1 MTIKSGRI
9 AEIRAVNNGRGTL
22 QAAVGPI
29 DAEKRTVELAFSSEE
44 PVTRWYG
51 REILS
56 HDPGAVIMD
65 RLHDGAPLL
74 LNHDAEQIGVVERAS
89 IDADRRGRAVVRFSR
104 SARAQEIFQDVL
116 DGIRR
121 HVSVGYMV
129 HDGEMIDTD
138 DDEPTTVR
146 WTRWEPLEISIVPV
160 PADHTVGVGRALETP
175 EKTQRTTDQPPA
187 DNTPENTENPRE
199 ENDVSIKPT
208 TTADTATTIETGND
222 AAENERARC
231 RAIAKIGEMYRV
243 HDLAAR
249 AIADGDSV
257 QEFQEIVLARMAGT
271 NQAALSEQ
279 IKSAEIGLTAAE
291 ARNFS
296 VMNLIRAMAEPSD
309 RKAQE
314 KAAFEFDACRAAAD
328 KLEKQPK
335 NGVII
340 PADVLTARALNTG
353 TGGSAADG
361 ATGGNLVATD
371 LLASS
376 FIDMLRNRS
385 TALRLGRTLGGL
397 VGNVDIPRQI
407 SGGQGYWI
415 GEDEDAGLAT
425 QAFGQ
430 IPITPKTVA
439 AYSEITRRMLNQ
451 SSIDVE
457 ALVRLDLATSM
468 ALTID
473 KAAYYGSGSQN
484 QPRGITKYD
493 GVNAVNFAAQQPTF
507 AELVAMETEIAV
519 DNADV
524 SSMAYVANAKFRG
537 HAKTALKFEGV
548 GAGTIWEQ
556 GGSVNG
562 YRTEITNQINDGDV
576 IMGNFGDLIVA
587 MWGGLEI
594 NVDPY
599 SNSKSGRLRIITFQD
614 IDFAL
619 RRVESFCLGKKA

>member
-1 MTIKSGRI
+1 MSKKADRI
-9 AEIRAVNNGRGTL
+9 AEIRAQNNGRAAL
-22 QAAVGPI
+22 QASFGPI
-29 DAEKRTVELAFSSEE
+29 DAEKRTVELAFSSEQ
-44 PVTRWYG
+44 PVERWYG

-56 HDPGAVIMD
+56 HEPGAVDMA

-74 LNHDAEQIGVVERAS
+74 LNHENEQIGVVERAS

-104 SARAQEIFQDVL
+104 SARGQEIFQDVL

-121 HVSVGYMV
+121 HVSVGYVV
-129 HDGEMIDTD
+129 HDGEVIDTD
-138 DDEPTTVR
+138 DRGIDTVR

-175 EKTQRTTDQPPA
+175 INAVRNTEQPPA
-187 DNTPENTENPRE
+187 VDAPENPEQPNE
-199 ENDVSIKPT
+199 ENDMG
-208 TTADTATTIETGND
+208 ATATDKMPVIETGAN
-222 AAENERARC
+222 AAELERERC

-243 HDLAAR
+243 HDMAAA
-249 AIADGDSV
+249 AINAGDSV
-257 QEFQEIVLARMAGT
+257 ETFQSAVLERMHGRE
-271 NQAALSEQ
+271 QATLTEQ
-279 IKSAEIGLTAAE
+279 VKSANIGLTDNE
-291 ARNFS
+291 ARKFS
-296 VMNLIRAMAEPSD
+296 VLNVIRAMVEPSN
-309 RKAQE
+309 REAQE
-314 KAAFEFDACRAAAD
+314 NAAFEFDACRAAAERLD
-328 KLEKQPK
+328 KQPK
-335 NGVII
+335 HGVII

-353 TGGSAADG
+353 TGGSASDG
-361 ATGGNLVATD
+361 GTGGNLVATD
-371 LLASS
+371 LMAQS
-376 FIDMLRNRS
+376 FVEMLRNKS

-415 GEDEDAGLAT
+415 GEDEDAGEAT

-439 AYSEITRRMLNQ
+439 AYTEITRRMLKQ
-451 SSIDVE
+451 SSLDVE
-457 ALVRLDLATSM
+457 ALVRLDLATSL

-473 KAAYYGSGSQN
+473 KAAYYGSGSAN

-493 GVNAVNFAAQQPTF
+493 GVNAVTFAGQWPTF

-524 SSMAYVANAKFRG
+524 DSMAYVANARFRG
-537 HAKTALKFEGV
+537 HAKTTLKFEGV
-548 GAGTIWEQ
+548 GAGTIWEP
-556 GGSVNG
+556 GNSVNG
-562 YRTEITNQINDGDV
+562 YRTEITNQIETGDV
-576 IMGNFGDLIVA
+576 VMGNFGDLIIA

-614 IDFAL
+614 VDFAL

>member
-1 MTIKSGRI
+1 MTMQPDRI
-9 AEIRAVNNGRGTL
+9 AEIRAKNNGRGVL
-22 QAAVGPI
+22 QAAVGPV
-29 DAEKRTVELAFSSEE
+29 DTEKRTVQLAFSSET
-44 PVTRWYG
+44 PVQRWYG
-51 REILS
+51 TEILS
-56 HDPGAVIMD
+56 HEPGAVIMD

-74 LNHDAEQIGVVERAS
+74 LNHENEQIGVVEHAS

-104 SARAQEIFQDVL
+104 SARAQEVFQDVV

-121 HVSVGYMV
+121 HVSVGYAI
-129 HDGEMIDTD
+129 HDGEIVEGD
-138 DDEPTTVR
+138 DDAPVTVR

-160 PADHTVGVGRALETP
+160 PADHTVGVGRALEIAKNAKRN
-175 EKTQRTTDQPPA
+175 EQQPPA
-187 DNTPENTENPRE
+187 GNAPETPEQPRE
-199 ENDVSIKPT
+199 EQQMDVKTPNTGAPASV
-208 TTADTATTIETGND
+208 DTTIP
-222 AAENERARC
+222 AAEAERQRC
-231 RAIAKIGEMYRV
+231 GAISKIGEMYGV

-249 AIADGDSV
+249 AIADGASV
-257 QEFQEIVLARMAGT
+257 QDFQAAVLSRMAGAKQEPLT
-271 NQAALSEQ
+271 EQ
-279 IKSAEIGLTAAE
+279 TKNANIGLSQAE
-291 ARNFS
+291 SRKFS
-296 VMNLIRAMAEPSD
+296 VLNLIRAMVEPSD
-309 RKAQE
+309 RRAQE
-314 KAAFEFDACRAAAD
+314 AAAFEFEACRAAAE
-328 KLEKQPK
+328 KLEKEPK

-353 TGGSAADG
+353 TSGSAADG
-361 ATGGNLVATD
+361 ATGGNLVSTE

-376 FIDMLRNRS
+376 FIDMLRARS

-415 GEDEDAGLAT
+415 GEDEDAGNAT

-439 AYSEITRRMLNQ
+439 AYSEITRRMLKQ

-493 GVNAVNFAAQQPTF
+493 GVNAVTFASQWPTF
-507 AELVAMETEIAV
+507 AELVQMETEIAV

-524 SSMAYVANAKFRG
+524 SSMAYVANARFRG

-576 IMGNFGDLIVA
+576 VMGNFGDLIIA

-614 IDFAL
+614 VDFAL
-619 RRVESFCLGKKA
+619 RRVESFCLGKKV